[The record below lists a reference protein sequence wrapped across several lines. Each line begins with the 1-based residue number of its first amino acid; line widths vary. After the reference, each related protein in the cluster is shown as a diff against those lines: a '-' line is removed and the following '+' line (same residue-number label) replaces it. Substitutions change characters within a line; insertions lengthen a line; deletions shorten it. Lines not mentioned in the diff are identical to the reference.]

1 MQQFCGS
8 TEPKVCAEKAEER
21 DGEREGKKRNGKRL
35 PYQVI
40 FHGKRHR
47 AASPNPNPKEKDA
60 GTYNF
65 DPSLTNIDSLPPP
78 KNRQTSHQGKRSIE
92 RATRNIG

>member
-1 MQQFCGS
+1 M
-8 TEPKVCAEKAEER
+8 CAEKAEER

-40 FHGKRHR
+40 FHGKRHG

-65 DPSLTNIDSLPPP
+65 DPSLTNIDSLP
-78 KNRQTSHQGKRSIE
+78 HQKKDRHHIRE
-92 RATRNIG
+92 KEALKELA

>member
-1 MQQFCGS
+1 MLKRLRKE
-8 TEPKVCAEKAEER
+8 TEKEKE
-21 DGEREGKKRNGKRL
+21 KKEMETRL

-40 FHGKRHR
+40 FHGKRHGT
-47 AASPNPNPKEKDA
+47 ASPNPNPKEKDA